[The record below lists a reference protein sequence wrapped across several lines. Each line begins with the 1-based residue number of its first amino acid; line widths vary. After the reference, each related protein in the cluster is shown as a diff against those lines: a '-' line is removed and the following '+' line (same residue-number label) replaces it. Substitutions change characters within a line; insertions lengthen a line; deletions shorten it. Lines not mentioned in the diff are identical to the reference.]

1 MKKYEN
7 ETHFW
12 TGGNNEGDF
21 ENWKWTSGEEI
32 CDPFVPTFK
41 FRANCLAA
49 DVISFTFK
57 GIALPCCE
65 KLPFVCETHF
75 KVCKSKRN
83 THNSHRFNCFQMSP
97 FQQRLDRPR
106 SQSLQLSVPP
116 VKSAKNVPLA
126 RFALRPSLDQSK
138 FPSVLPSGATTKRP
152 TCATRPTTSTRV
164 KKRASFS
171 VGASTTSTR
180 KETSF
185 RSTRNWRTILSPL

>member
-75 KVCKSKRN
+75 KVCKNVTIPATPRPTPFPVTSALCSTREICEKCPTCEWSYYEE
-83 THNSHRFNCFQMSP
+83 THLCYKTYDKYASEEESLVFC
-97 FQQRLDRPR
+97 R
-106 SQSLQLSVPP
+106 SVDHVDKKGDLVSIH
-116 VKSAKNVPLA
+116 AKLENNFIA
-126 RFALRPSLDQSK
+126 AL
-138 FPSVLPSGATTKRP
+138 TKRG
-152 TCATRPTTSTRV
+152 RPESYG
-164 KKRASFS
+164 
-171 VGASTTSTR
+171 GA
-180 KETSF
+180 F
-185 RSTRNWRTILSPL
+185 RIGIRRENESAPWK